1 MYDGCALGSW
11 RCPLRPQ
18 RVSGPFVNVQVLTN
32 PNPNPNPNLSPNP
45 NPNPNPRLPPAS
57 GAWLS
62 GFRVRAP
69 PQPRVWADQTD
80 PLVITVATY
89 EEAPPRLDLRD
100 LSEALQ
106 QEGGNVGA
114 PTPRFVARF
123 VVPSVR
129 EGTMLHFDF
138 ADAVRFVP
146 WSFLL
151 HFSSHWANLG
161 SLWLARVSTRGGTK
175 GLGQGQG

>member
-1 MYDGCALGSW
+1 
-11 RCPLRPQ
+11 
-18 RVSGPFVNVQVLTN
+18 
-32 PNPNPNPNLSPNP
+32 
-45 NPNPNPRLPPAS
+45 
-57 GAWLS
+57 
-62 GFRVRAP
+62 VRAP

-151 HFSSHWANLG
+151 LHFSSHWAHLG
-161 SLWLARVSTRGGTK
+161 SLWLARVPTRGGTK
-175 GLGQGQG
+175 GLGEQHWERREGKGWSALTTGDISELGGKFTPRSPRSSSVYLGGWGRG